1 MTETI
6 TLHGSFLSAPTFK
19 VGLML
24 TLTGRAFAYRHVDLS
39 KGEHKSPGYL
49 ELNRFGQVPVL
60 RHGGETVV
68 QSNVI
73 LDYLVDVTGRFGGA
87 DAGERRQAREW
98 LAWEADRLLTWV
110 GRTRFFTR
118 FMRPDP
124 AVADYFRAQA
134 GGGIQVIDDC
144 LEGRDWLVGGEP
156 TIADIGCHA
165 CLAYADEANIALD
178 EWPNVAAWT
187 ARIRGLPGYLPPYEL
202 LPPNDRD

>member
-1 MTETI
+1 MTGTI
-6 TLHGSFLSAPTFK
+6 TLHGSFLSAPTYK

-24 TLTGRAFAYRHVDLS
+24 ALTGRTFAYRHVDLS

-60 RHGGETVV
+60 RHGPDTVV

-87 DAGERRQAREW
+87 DAGERRQCREW

-144 LEGRDWLVGGEP
+144 LAGRAWLVGSGP
-156 TIADIGCHA
+156 TIADIGCYA
-165 CLAYADEANIALD
+165 CLAYADEANIALQD
-178 EWPNVAAWT
+178 WPNVAAWT
-187 ARIRGLPGYLPPYEL
+187 GRIRGLAGYQAPYDL
-202 LPPNDRD
+202 LPPADRD

>member
-6 TLHGSFLSAPTFK
+6 TLHGSFLSAPTYK

-60 RHGGETVV
+60 RHGPETVV

-73 LDYLVDVTGRFGGA
+73 LDYLVDVTGQYGGA
-87 DAGERRQAREW
+87 DAAERRQAREW

-144 LEGRDWLVGGEP
+144 LEGRDWLVGSGP

-178 EWPNVAAWT
+178 EWPNVAAWIG
-187 ARIRGLPGYLPPYEL
+187 RLRSLPGYLPPYEL
-202 LPPNDRD
+202 LPPTDRD

>member
-1 MTETI
+1 MTATF
-6 TLHGSFLSAPTFK
+6 TLHGSFLSAPTYK

-24 TLTGRAFAYRHVDLS
+24 ALTGQTFAYRHVDLS
-39 KGEHKSPGYL
+39 KAQHKSPDYL
-49 ELNRFGQVPVL
+49 LLNRFGQVPVL
-60 RHGGETVV
+60 RHGDETVV

-73 LDYLVDVTGRFGGA
+73 LDYLADVTGQFGGR

-134 GGGIQVIDDC
+134 DGGIQVIDDC
-144 LEGRDWLVGGEP
+144 LAGRDWLVGAGP
-156 TIADIGCHA
+156 TIADLGCHA
-165 CLAYADEANIALD
+165 CLAYADEANITLAD
-178 EWPNVAAWT
+178 WPNVAAWVG
-187 ARIRGLPGYLPPYEL
+187 RIRALPGFQAPYDL
-202 LPPNDRD
+202 LPQTDRD